1 MKVIQVVG
9 ARPNFMKVAPL
20 HRAIQALTGWTSK
33 IVHTGQHFDAKMSDV
48 FFTQLELPK
57 PDYFLGIGG
66 GSHTEVTA
74 HIMLA
79 FEKIVADEKPDLI
92 IVVGDVTSTLAC
104 TLVAI
109 KMGIPLAHVEAGL
122 RSFDRSMP
130 EELNRL
136 LTDSVANYLFVTEE
150 SGLTHLKNEGV
161 PDEKVFFSG
170 NVMID
175 SLVRYQEKAK
185 NSTILADL
193 GLSPSASGLQTH
205 ASGLQTPTSGLQTP
219 ASGLPTPASGLQT
232 PASGL
237 PTPAS
242 GLQTHASGL
251 QTPASGLQTSASGL
265 QTPASGLQTSD
276 YIVMTMHRPANVD
289 TEKGLNSILELMEL
303 SAQKTN
309 IVFPIHPRTRA
320 HMDKFG
326 LTKRMEAVPNL
337 ILTEP
342 LGYLEFIQL
351 MSHAKAILTDSGG
364 IQEETTYLGIPCLTF
379 RDSTERPVTVSLGTN
394 QLLADLDPQK
404 TYEALE
410 KILAGE
416 VKKGSIPPLWDGHAA
431 ERIAHTLHGIF
442 EKK

>member
-20 HRAIQALTGWTSK
+20 HRAIQKLAGWTSK

-48 FFTQLELPK
+48 FFTQLELPT

-66 GSHTEVTA
+66 GSQTEVTA

-122 RSFDRSMP
+122 RSFDRTMP

-161 PDEKVFFSG
+161 PAEKVFFSG

-193 GLSPSASGLQTH
+193 GLYTSA
-205 ASGLQTPTSGLQTP
+205 P
-219 ASGLPTPASGLQT
+219 GLPTSN
-232 PASGL
+232 
-237 PTPAS
+237 
-242 GLQTHASGL
+242 
-251 QTPASGLQTSASGL
+251 
-265 QTPASGLQTSD
+265 

-289 TEKGLNSILELMEL
+289 TEKGLNSILELIEL
-303 SAQKTN
+303 STTKTKV
-309 IVFPIHPRTRA
+309 VFPIHPRTRSNMA
-320 HMDKFG
+320 KFG
-326 LTKRMEAVPNL
+326 LEHALTQNKNL

-351 MSHAKAILTDSGG
+351 MTHSKAILTDSGG

-379 RDSTERPVTVSLGTN
+379 RDSTERPVTVTMGTN

-404 TYEALE
+404 TYQALE

-431 ERIAHTLHGIF
+431 ERIAETLHGIF

>member
-20 HRAIQALTGWTSK
+20 HRAIQKLAGWTSK

-48 FFTQLELPK
+48 FFTQLELPT

-122 RSFDRSMP
+122 RSFDRTMP

-193 GLSPSASGLQTH
+193 GL
-205 ASGLQTPTSGLQTP
+205 QTPESGIQPSDTGHKTSN
-219 ASGLPTPASGLQT
+219 
-232 PASGL
+232 
-237 PTPAS
+237 
-242 GLQTHASGL
+242 
-251 QTPASGLQTSASGL
+251 
-265 QTPASGLQTSD
+265 

-289 TEKGLNSILELMEL
+289 TEKGLNSILELIEL
-303 SAQKTN
+303 STTKTKV
-309 IVFPIHPRTRA
+309 VFPIHPRTRSNMA
-320 HMDKFG
+320 KFG
-326 LTKRMEAVPNL
+326 LEDALTQNKNL

-351 MSHAKAILTDSGG
+351 MTHSKAILTDSGG

-379 RDSTERPVTVSLGTN
+379 RDSTERPVTVTMGTN

-404 TYEALE
+404 TYQALE

-416 VKKGSIPPLWDGHAA
+416 VKKGNIPPLWDGHAA
-431 ERIAHTLHGIF
+431 ERIADTLHGIF

>member
-205 ASGLQTPTSGLQTP
+205 ASGLQTP
-219 ASGLPTPASGLQT
+219 
-232 PASGL
+232 
-237 PTPAS
+237 
-242 GLQTHASGL
+242 
-251 QTPASGLQTSASGL
+251 ASGLQTSASGL

-404 TYEALE
+404 TYQALE

-416 VKKGSIPPLWDGHAA
+416 VKKGSIPPLWDGQAA